1 MSVELPTN
9 GPERNVLEEDAVIEA
24 ESILRYAEVRLSKLN
39 TYLEQV
45 PPQQAEQ
52 VDKLKDLWQ
61 AFKETGEE
69 LEKTYEKISAG
80 GDIDLASELVQI
92 RALEKKLGEAEK
104 AVYAEAESLVTPS
117 SENGNQKPLAD
128 FFADVDAAIPTD
140 SDTASE
146 PVVATE
152 APVEPDTAP
161 KEPEPTNPIDNSK
174 KDVPTPK
181 TNAKATSPD
190 DHYLKEDI
198 QRLKQRDDA
207 ILYREADSSQGF
219 KPLKDL
225 RLDIE
230 AIFEA
235 DGQSASAK
243 QNFYQSKFKGPA
255 AEIARNRNLMRE
267 ATPEKKAELYESIK
281 KSYEQILSDA
291 SEWLQNKEVYD
302 EGRTDAEETFPDRQ
316 EVEILADIK
325 EAEKA
330 FLDLR
335 EQQKNNPDFAAS
347 VHYEAV
353 LRALDAV
360 DNYPAQDPSLVSKH
374 REKQLSVL
382 SEALDKLFLEVSGED
397 AFEDVIVDLPTDVP
411 QVSPSS
417 TELAEVEATQYIN
430 GKSPTER
437 TTHREKSLEAKQQ
450 FRDIKKQY
458 HQALEV
464 HQNEMKNRGMFRK
477 IASLGMKPELPE
489 SIKALEAEYL
499 VRRKDYAR
507 ELDAR
512 LGQRGKKF
520 ELSQDDMKRAFAR
533 KFILR
538 PQEELLK
545 LQEHNLLSPEAQ
557 GRMRSIAAKFA
568 KHKWTI
574 RFGTVAL
581 AGVAGAVTGGTA
593 LAFAGAAGWQVGK
606 IAGSAGV
613 GMAAG
618 GVTKKI
624 TQKMVDR
631 VAANLPKIAEGVEK
645 NFSVENL
652 NSLDR
657 GLMQAKQA
665 VKDAE
670 KFQKVATV
678 VAGGLAGI
686 AAGNAFAENVP
697 DAITDLTRPT
707 GLSEEALN
715 NLRTSQIVPQTV
727 EDVDVPSSPAFM
739 ENIALPFDSREGG
752 LVYEHHVND
761 LSLGSEFKPAA
772 LSEPQTKELS
782 SFIRLKSDDLLSA
795 HPNISEANFEKQ
807 LQAAIEKKFSG
818 ASWWSE
824 SPVKSVDVGK
834 LEVVLVSGTET
845 APEAVAAA
853 ESSPAN
859 RLQLSPEQIRGEYIV
874 KPGDT
879 LWEIA
884 EEQFKDQLKHLT
896 PQERNEVLDRLF
908 DKVKEEPFLLESLS
922 LQSGNDVGKIY
933 AGEKIE
939 LSGLQAELAS
949 ELEKREIVEQFRKSA
964 PLSVEAD
971 GGVKSVPITV
981 VEKPVPPEIVNLMRN
996 DQPYTEPTPAKT
1008 IPTKPVITPEITTS
1022 TKGYYEMSPQ
1032 HVRDEIR
1039 QYFGSANSFKFA
1051 VDQAADQVSSRDYN
1065 FLERFSNAY
1074 ESPFEKFKD
1083 MTIDQFRTEIQS
1095 KTPAELDAYLT
1106 KNHYKSEAITE
1117 WVKEINKLEGKIPHA
1132 KTDTIGSM
1140 FEQSVFQDRVDE
1152 KMRSN
1157 LYRN

>member
-1 MSVELPTN
+1 MVNESMPN
-9 GPERNVLEEDAVIEA
+9 GTLKYSQEGDDTQIEA
-24 ESILRYAEVRLSKLN
+24 EAILADAKKRHEALFAYIEKIPAEEAELVVELSKTFDEACKGL
-39 TYLEQV
+39 
-45 PPQQAEQ
+45 QA
-52 VDKLKDLWQ
+52 
-61 AFKETGEE
+61 
-69 LEKTYEKISAG
+69 TYEKLSAG
-80 GDIDLASELVQI
+80 GDTDTESNLAELRKYSEALV
-92 RALEKKLGEAEK
+92 RAETAIYHMTAQMDMLPPEGE
-104 AVYAEAESLVTPS
+104 
-117 SENGNQKPLAD
+117 
-128 FFADVDAAIPTD
+128 
-140 SDTASE
+140 SDTV
-146 PVVATE
+146 PV
-152 APVEPDTAP
+152 PVEPDTTP
-161 KEPEPTNPIDNSK
+161 KEPAPADPIDNSK
-174 KDVPTPK
+174 KSVSAPK
-181 TNAKATSPD
+181 AKAKEASPD
-190 DHYLKEDI
+190 DHYLKEDV

-219 KPLKDL
+219 RPLKDL

-235 DGQSASAK
+235 DGQSVSAI

-255 AEIARNRNLMRE
+255 SEIARNRNLMRE
-267 ATPEKKAELYESIK
+267 ATSEKKAELYESIK

-302 EGRTDAEETFPDRQ
+302 EGRTEAEETFPDRQ

-417 TELAEVEATQYIN
+417 TELAEVEATEYIN
-430 GKSPTER
+430 GKSPAER

-499 VRRKDYAR
+499 VRRKDYVR

-593 LAFAGAAGWQVGK
+593 LAFAGAASWQVGK

-670 KFQKVATV
+670 KFKKVATV

-707 GLSEEALN
+707 GLSEEALG
-715 NLRTSQIVPQTV
+715 NLETSKIIPKVTETPEVPTQ
-727 EDVDVPSSPAFM
+727 PAYM
-739 ENIALPFDSREGG
+739 EKVALPFDGREGG

-761 LSLGSEFKPAA
+761 ISFGSEFKTAA
-772 LSEPQTKELS
+772 LTDAENKALS
-782 SFIRLKSDDLLSA
+782 SFVRVKLDDILVK
-795 HPNISEANFEKQ
+795 PNTPVPEIETK
-807 LQAAIEKKFSG
+807 LQAAIEKSFGDSQ
-818 ASWWSE
+818 WWKD
-824 SPVKSVDVGK
+824 SPIKSVDIGK
-834 LEVVLVSGTET
+834 VEVVLMSGTEPT
-845 APEAVAAA
+845 PE
-853 ESSPAN
+853 
-859 RLQLSPEQIRGEYIV
+859 IIKGEYIV
-874 KPGDT
+874 KSGDT

-884 EEQFKDQLKHLT
+884 EDKFKDQLKDLS
-896 PQERNEVLDRLF
+896 PQERNVVLDRLF
-908 DKVKEEPFLLESLS
+908 DRVKADSGLLESLS
-922 LQSGNDVGKIY
+922 IDSNKIDLIKT
-933 AGEKIE
+933 GESID
-939 LSGLQAELAS
+939 LGGLQDELTQV
-949 ELEKREIVEQFRKSA
+949 LEDREIVEQFRTSG
-964 PLSVEAD
+964 PLPVEAD

-981 VEKPVPPEIVNLMRN
+981 VEKPIPGGTEVVINNERS
-996 DQPYTEPTPAKT
+996 YTEAAPA
-1008 IPTKPVITPEITTS
+1008 KPVITPDITTS

-1032 HVRDEIR
+1032 HVREEIR
-1039 QYFGSANSFKFA
+1039 QYFGSASSFKFA

-1074 ESPFEKFKD
+1074 ESPFKKFKD

-1117 WVKEINKLEGKIPHA
+1117 WVKEINKLEYKIPHT

>member
-9 GPERNVLEEDAVIEA
+9 GPERNELEEDAVIEA

-45 PPQQAEQ
+45 PLEQKVPLEQ
-52 VDKLKDLWQ
+52 VDKLKDLWK

-80 GDIDLASELVQI
+80 GDIDLANELVQI
-92 RALEKKLGEAEK
+92 RALEKKLGEDEK
-104 AVYAEAESLVTPS
+104 AVYDKVESLVTPS
-117 SENGNQKPLAD
+117 SENQP
-128 FFADVDAAIPTD
+128 
-140 SDTASE
+140 
-146 PVVATE
+146 VATE

-397 AFEDVIVDLPTDVP
+397 AFEDVIVGLPTDVP

-417 TELAEVEATQYIN
+417 TELAGVEATQYIN

-458 HQALEV
+458 HEALEA
-464 HQNEMKNRGMFRK
+464 HQNELKNRSMWEK
-477 IASLGMKPELPE
+477 MKSLGMKPEVPE
-489 SIKALEAEYL
+489 AIKALETEYL
-499 VRRKDYAR
+499 ARRKDYAR

-512 LGQRGKKF
+512 LSQRGEKF

-533 KFILR
+533 KFIIK
-538 PQEELLK
+538 PQEDFLK
-545 LQEHNLLSPEAQ
+545 LQERNFLSPEAQ
-557 GRMRSIAAKFA
+557 GRLKRIAGKLGE
-568 KHKWTI
+568 HKWAIRAGTI
-574 RFGTVAL
+574 AL
-581 AGVAGAVTGGTA
+581 AGVVGAATGGTA
-593 LAFAGAAGWQVGK
+593 LAFAGAASWQGAK
-606 IAGSAGV
+606 IATSAAAGTL
-613 GMAAG
+613 AG
-618 GVTKKI
+618 GVTNKL
-624 TQKMVDR
+624 TQIGVDR
-631 VAANLPKIAEGVEK
+631 TESNLKKTTDSLEK
-645 NFSVENL
+645 NFTLEDI
-652 NSLDR
+652 NSTNISNVTNAIEANKN
-657 GLMQAKQA
+657 AK
-665 VKDAE
+665 KY
-670 KFQKVATV
+670 QKVATV

-686 AAGNAFAENVP
+686 AAGNAMAENMP
-697 DAITDLTRPT
+697 SGLT
-707 GLSEEALN
+707 GLSEEALGQ
-715 NLRTSQIVPQTV
+715 LETSKIIPKVTETPEVPTQ
-727 EDVDVPSSPAFM
+727 PAYM
-739 ENIALPFDSREGG
+739 EKVALPFDGREGG

-761 LSLGSEFKPAA
+761 ISFGSEFKTAA
-772 LSEPQTKELS
+772 LTDAENKALS
-782 SFIRLKSDDLLSA
+782 SFVRVKLDDILVK
-795 HPNISEANFEKQ
+795 PNTPVPEIETK
-807 LQAAIEKKFSG
+807 LQAAIEKSFGDSQ
-818 ASWWSE
+818 WWKD
-824 SPVKSVDVGK
+824 SPIKSVDIGK
-834 LEVVLVSGTET
+834 VEVVLMSGTEST
-845 APEAVAAA
+845 PE
-853 ESSPAN
+853 
-859 RLQLSPEQIRGEYIV
+859 IIKGEYIV
-874 KPGDT
+874 KSGDT

-884 EEQFKDQLKHLT
+884 EDKFKDQLKDLS
-896 PQERNEVLDRLF
+896 PQERDVVLDRLF
-908 DKVKEEPFLLESLS
+908 DRVKADSGLLESLS
-922 LQSGNDVGKIY
+922 IDSNKIDLIKT
-933 AGEKIE
+933 GESID
-939 LSGLQAELAS
+939 LSGLQDELTQV
-949 ELEKREIVEQFRKSA
+949 LEDREIVEQFRTSG
-964 PLSVEAD
+964 PLPVEAD

-981 VEKPVPPEIVNLMRN
+981 VEKPIPGGTEVVINNERS
-996 DQPYTEPTPAKT
+996 YTEAA
-1008 IPTKPVITPEITTS
+1008 PTKPVITPEITTS
-1022 TKGYYEMSPQ
+1022 TKSFYETAPQ

-1039 QYFGSANSFKFA
+1039 QYFTSPKDFEGA
-1051 VDQAADQVSSRDYN
+1051 VERAADRVSYRAYDFLDTSFNNYENPYN
-1065 FLERFSNAY
+1065 LFR
-1074 ESPFEKFKD
+1074 D
-1083 MTIDQFRTEIQS
+1083 MTVARF
-1095 KTPAELDAYLT
+1095 AEYQAMPNAQLRSWLTDHSIKYEAYL
-1106 KNHYKSEAITE
+1106 E
-1117 WVKEINKLEGKIPHA
+1117 WQDKIKELQQNIPHT
-1132 KTDTIGSM
+1132 KTDTIGAM